1 MSEGYNTIMAKF
13 TTFADVLTSDSISW
27 AAYTSGVTKKA
38 PGVTIREILKRNGG
52 VYVNRLEM
60 RDDFRE
66 QLRTAGRLPGNEDLL
81 EVADRPTIDISLEHL
96 RDVGLDTRIIVG
108 YGIEYTDEE
117 GEQLG
122 LSGKLVPDPKKT
134 VEVDVDPAHPWRVK
148 PRKQG

>member
-1 MSEGYNTIMAKF
+1 MAKF

-27 AAYTSGVTKKA
+27 AAYTSGVKKNV
-38 PGVTIREILKRNGG
+38 PGVPLKEILEHNGG

-60 RDDFRE
+60 RDAFRE
-66 QLRTAGRLPGNEDLL
+66 QLRTAGRLPGNEELL
-81 EVADRPTIDISLEHL
+81 EIAERPTIDISLEHL
-96 RDVGLDTRIIVG
+96 RDVGPSTRIIVG

-122 LSGKLVPDPKKT
+122 LSSKMALDPKDT

-148 PRKQG
+148 RG